1 MREEEN
7 MNRSRQEQEAK
18 MATDQKEQQRKDKIE
33 KYLRDL
39 RASGMNSKEKQ
50 NLRIR
55 RRKCRRR

>member
-39 RASGMNSKEKQ
+39 RKQMQENSVKRTQ
-50 NLRIR
+50 
-55 RRKCRRR
+55 